1 MPYAVGSNYSIVWRI
16 ILVPF
21 LFMTGQEPKPCVRFS
36 LKCKKIVMFDIK
48 IELEQNFLRNLEILA
63 LVKMGHRRLRLN
75 EDKNSLK
82 YRKPGIG
89 QGWRNFKN
97 VPRWRLVIWQNFLIF
112 TSIWVKITGNGNR
125 FKGEI
130 KKFCQITV
138 GQRGTFL
145 KLCQPW
151 PMTGHK

>member
-97 VPRWRLVIWQNFLIF
+97 VSCWPTAIWQNFLIF
-112 TSIWVKITGNGNR
+112 HLNILERALLALASSYRGAWYPGHTW
-125 FKGEI
+125 
-130 KKFCQITV
+130 
-138 GQRGTFL
+138 GQPRWSTPGVRGWF
-145 KLCQPW
+145 
-151 PMTGHK
+151 